1 MTPRAGLL
9 AALLCLPAT
18 AVRGA
23 EPAAPAAPAAPSG
36 PAAAERS
43 PAAVLDEVSG
53 TVQSVD
59 RTQQVITIATGGG
72 SVDVRLDRNTLVY
85 QPGGATTVLSIQPG
99 ATVRSGVDSA
109 RRAFWVQL
117 RPREAAAPPAAATP
131 VTPAPAPA
139 TAAPAAPEPKP

>member
-9 AALLCLPAT
+9 ASLLCLPAT
-18 AVRGA
+18 TVRGA
-23 EPAAPAAPAAPSG
+23 EPVAPSG
-36 PAAAERS
+36 PATAERS

-53 TVQSVD
+53 TVQSID
-59 RTQQVITIATGGG
+59 RKQQVLTIATGGG
-72 SVDVRLDRNTLVY
+72 TVDVRLDRNTLVY

-117 RPREAAAPPAAATP
+117 RPREAAVPPAA
-131 VTPAPAPA
+131 TPAPAPA
-139 TAAPAAPEPKP
+139 AATPAAPEPKP

>member
-18 AVRGA
+18 AARGA
-23 EPAAPAAPAAPSG
+23 EPAAPAAPSG
-36 PAAAERS
+36 PATAERP

-53 TVQSVD
+53 TVQAVD
-59 RTQQVITIATGGG
+59 RKQQVLTIATGGG
-72 SVDVRLDRNTLVY
+72 TVEVRLDRNTLVY

-117 RPREAAAPPAAATP
+117 RPREAAAAPA
-131 VTPAPAPA
+131 TPAPAPA
-139 TAAPAAPEPKP
+139 TAPPASPDPKP

>member
-1 MTPRAGLL
+1 MTQRAGLL

-18 AVRGA
+18 AARGA

-53 TVQSVD
+53 TVQSVN
-59 RTQQVITIATGGG
+59 RQQQVLTIATGGG
-72 SVDVRLDRNTLVY
+72 TVDVRLDRNTLVY
-85 QPGGATTVLSIQPG
+85 QPGGATTVLSNKPG

-117 RPREAAAPPAAATP
+117 RPPEAAAATP
-131 VTPAPAPA
+131 ATSAAPAPPA
-139 TAAPAAPEPKP
+139 TAAPAPATPEPKP